1 MPIIYSYPLIN
12 TVKDSDQF
20 IISVAP
26 TDSEDTFETRNVTYE
41 TLRDSILTGSTS
53 GTVES
58 ITFVAPLT
66 GGTITDTGSVSL
78 PQANS
83 STDGYLSS
91 TDWTAFNAKQ
101 DLSEKGQANGYAPL
115 NAFTKIDVQYLP
127 DSFVG
132 AVVYQGTWNAG
143 TNTPTLPAPDPNNKG
158 YYYVVSDPG
167 TYLGIT
173 YGIGDWVISNGTDWE
188 KVDNSQ
194 SVTSVNGQQGVVVLT
209 TSDIAE
215 GTNLY
220 YTDARVALAPSVQAN
235 TAKVS
240 FPGFGTTAG
249 TALEG
254 DTVIP
259 AAYTDADV
267 DAHLNLNQAGI
278 DQVLSWSG
286 ADYTWINQSTGSGSV
301 TEITTSGGLT
311 GGPITGI
318 GDISIDPTGTIGAG
332 TYGSAFSSVKI
343 NEIEVDA
350 YGRIVS
356 ISTGSTGS
364 GSGTMSSFNITNG
377 TTSGIISN
385 NSTLQISSGTGTS
398 VSLAGSGNLGLFTI
412 SNTDRGSSQ
421 NIYKNFSADTGGA
434 ATATNNNDTIVI
446 AGGTNIQTNRNG
458 DTITINATGGLTDTT
473 YSYTSAQ
480 STNDVD
486 LTLTGSDASTNT
498 VKLVAGSNVTLTDNG
513 SNQVTIDAAT
523 GTGVGGSGTQ
533 GYLPVWTNAN
543 TVSDSIIYEYDF
555 GGGLRQL
562 GINTTAPFAMLDVI
576 GDLQVNSSTFTP
588 GRIYRQ
594 RSTTSGT
601 EQVLH
606 VKSYT
611 NSGAIQ
617 DGFGGGITFSLAGS
631 NIDTNVAARIYAVR
645 NGGDTTG
652 SLEFYGGL
660 DGNVNIANMIS
671 TGQLEL
677 PGYGSGSFSGTAAKS
692 LAVNA
697 GGEVIEIDVATSN
710 VQSNWTASAGDPAEI
725 LNKPT
730 DLVSGTTTGTGGIS
744 AITEI
749 RTLTQTE
756 YDALTPPD
764 ADIMYVI
771 V

>member
-1 MPIIYSYPLIN
+1 MPIIYSYPMIN

-41 TLRDSILTGSTS
+41 TLRDSILAGSTS

-101 DLSEKGQANGYAPL
+101 NISEKGQANGYAPL

-143 TNTPTLPAPDPNNKG
+143 TNTPTLPTPDPNNKG

-167 TYLGIT
+167 TYLGVT

-220 YTDARVALAPSVQAN
+220 YTDARVALAPSVVAN

-254 DTVIP
+254 NTFIP
-259 AAYTDADV
+259 PEYTNADV
-267 DAHLNLNQAGI
+267 DAHLNLSTAQF
-278 DQVLSWSG
+278 DQVLGWNG
-286 ADYTWINQSTGSGSV
+286 ADYEWVNQSSGGSGSV

-311 GGPITGI
+311 GGPITST

-332 TYGSAFSSVKI
+332 TYGSTFSSVKI
-343 NEIEVDA
+343 NQIEVDA

-364 GSGTMSSFNITNG
+364 GSGPMSSFNFNNG
-377 TTSGIISN
+377 TTSGVISDN
-385 NSTLQISSGTGTS
+385 GMLQITGSSG
-398 VSLAGSGNLGLFTI
+398 VDVLLGAPTNSAIFTVI
-412 SNTDRGSSQ
+412 NTDRGSSQ
-421 NIYKNFSADTGGA
+421 NIYKNFRADTGGT
-434 ATATNNNDTIVI
+434 ATADVNNDTLVI
-446 AGGTNIQTNRNG
+446 AGGTNIETNRNG
-458 DTITINATGGLTDTT
+458 DVITINATGGNTDTT
-473 YSYTSAQ
+473 YSYASAQ
-480 STNDVD
+480 STSDVD

-523 GTGVGGSGTQ
+523 GTGVGGSGIQNYIPIWSTTSTIGNSAIFQ
-533 GYLPVWTNAN
+533 DGTN
-543 TVSDSIIYEYDF
+543 I
-555 GGGLRQL
+555 
-562 GINTTAPFAMLDVI
+562 GINTTNINAALDVNGQLRVEDTFNPPI
-576 GDLQVNSSTFTP
+576 LAERNITSPSLGAFPSLHLKAIPPSTP
-588 GRIYRQ
+588 
-594 RSTTSGT
+594 TS
-601 EQVLH
+601 
-606 VKSYT
+606 
-611 NSGAIQ
+611 
-617 DGFGGGITFSLAGS
+617 DGFGTGIFFSITENNSTPEAKM
-631 NIDTNVAARIYAVR
+631 YAVR
-645 NGGDTTG
+645 SGNDNTASLQFWTG
-652 SLEFYGGL
+652 LNAG
-660 DGNVNIANMIS
+660 VNSTNILS
-671 TGQLEL
+671 TGQLQL
-677 PGYGSGSFSGTAAKS
+677 PLYGGTAFSGTATKS
-692 LAVNA
+692 LAVDA
-697 GGEVIEIDVATSN
+697 GGNVIEIDVATSN
-710 VQSNWTASAGDPAEI
+710 VQSNWTAPAGDPAEI

-730 DLVSGTTTGTGGIS
+730 DLVSGTTATQT
-744 AITEI
+744 AVTEI
-749 RTLTQTE
+749 RTLTSTE
-756 YDALTPPD
+756 YGNITPDPD
-764 ADIMYVI
+764 VLYII

>member
-1 MPIIYSYPLIN
+1 MPIIYSYPMIS
-12 TVKDSDQF
+12 TVKNTDQF

-26 TDSEDTFETRNVTYE
+26 TDSEDTFETRNITYE

-78 PQANS
+78 PQANG
-83 STDGYLSS
+83 STNGYLSS

-101 DLSEKGQANGYAPL
+101 NTSEKGQANGYAPL
-115 NAFTKIDVQYLP
+115 NAFTKIDTQYLP
-127 DSFVG
+127 STFVG

-143 TNTPTLPAPDPNNKG
+143 TNTPTLPAPVLSNKG

-173 YGIGDWVISNGTDWE
+173 YGIGDWIISNGTAWE

-215 GTNLY
+215 GSNLY
-220 YTDARVALAPSVQAN
+220 YTDARVALAPAVVTN

-267 DAHLNLNQAGI
+267 DAHLNLSEAGI
-278 DQVLSWSG
+278 SQLLAWSG
-286 ADYTWINQSTGSGSV
+286 ADYEWVDPSTGSGTV
-301 TEITTSGGLT
+301 TEITTGGGLT
-311 GGPITGI
+311 GGPITSTGS
-318 GDISIDPTGTIGAG
+318 ISIDPTGTIGAG

-343 NEIEVDA
+343 NQIEVDA

-364 GSGTMSSFNITNG
+364 GSGTMSSFNITDG
-377 TTSGIISN
+377 SITGSISDN
-385 NSTLQISSGTGTS
+385 QTLQISGSSG
-398 VSLAGSGNLGLFTI
+398 VSASL
-412 SNTDRGSSQ
+412 SNGVFSLTNSDRGSAQ
-421 NIYKNFSADTGGA
+421 NIYKNFRADSGGT
-434 ATATNNNDTIVI
+434 ATANVNNDTLVI
-446 AGGTNIQTNRNG
+446 AGGTNIETNRNG
-458 DTITINATGGLTDTT
+458 DTITINAVGGNTNTT
-473 YSYTSAQ
+473 YSYASTQ

-513 SNQVTIDAAT
+513 SNQVTIAAAT
-523 GTGVGGSGTQ
+523 GTGVGGSGIQNYIPIWSTTSTIGNSAIFQ
-533 GYLPVWTNAN
+533 DGTN
-543 TVSDSIIYEYDF
+543 I
-555 GGGLRQL
+555 
-562 GINTTAPFAMLDVI
+562 GINTTNINAALDVNGQLRAEDTFNPPI
-576 GDLQVNSSTFTP
+576 LAERNITSPSLGAFPSLHLKAIPPSTP
-588 GRIYRQ
+588 
-594 RSTTSGT
+594 TS
-601 EQVLH
+601 
-606 VKSYT
+606 
-611 NSGAIQ
+611 
-617 DGFGGGITFSLAGS
+617 DGFGTGIFFSITGNNS
-631 NIDTNVAARIYAVR
+631 NPEAKMYAVR
-645 NGGDTTG
+645 SGNDNTASLQFWTGLNASVNSTNILSNGQ
-652 SLEFYGGL
+652 LQLPLYGGT
-660 DGNVNIANMIS
+660 A
-671 TGQLEL
+671 
-677 PGYGSGSFSGTAAKS
+677 FSGTATKS
-692 LAVNA
+692 LAVDA
-697 GGEVIEIDVATSN
+697 GGNVIEIDVATSN
-710 VQSNWTASAGDPAEI
+710 VQSNWLATSGDAEI

-730 DLVSGTTTGTGGIS
+730 DLVSGTTATQT

-756 YDALTPPD
+756 YNAITPA
-764 ADIMYVI
+764 ADVMYVI